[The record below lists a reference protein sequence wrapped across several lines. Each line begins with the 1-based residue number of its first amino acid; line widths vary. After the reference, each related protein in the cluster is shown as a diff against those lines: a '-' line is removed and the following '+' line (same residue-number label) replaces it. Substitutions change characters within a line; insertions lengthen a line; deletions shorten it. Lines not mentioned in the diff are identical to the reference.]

1 HLGGVARVTA
11 TAAVLGAAAVHAMRG
26 HEHRTG
32 KCARQADRG
41 RRRAGLDLGAIT
53 PEEIAMTI
61 LGEIHGGTKARAAR
75 SLAPHV
81 APAHDSKPTRG
92 SLSGQGE
99 CERWRESLMTL
110 AVL

>member
-1 HLGGVARVTA
+1 
-11 TAAVLGAAAVHAMRG
+11 MS
-26 HEHRTG
+26 
-32 KCARQADRG
+32 
-41 RRRAGLDLGAIT
+41 
-53 PEEIAMTI
+53 I

-99 CERWRESLMTL
+99 CERWRESLMIL